1 MSFGRMPI
9 SNAFLRSPEEFR
21 AEYFY
26 ELKPAL
32 CPVCKTFQ
40 IVEVPKPD
48 QMFHDHYVY
57 FASTSRGMSEHF
69 RRMAETLTARYLT
82 GNNPFV
88 VEIGSNDGIT
98 LVNFAQ
104 RGIRHLGVEASANV
118 AGAAEARGVRTLNA
132 FFGVETADRIRSEYG
147 PADLLIATNTMHNIE
162 DTNAVMSGVARL
174 LTPTGVM
181 IQEDPYLGNVIE
193 DCAYDQ
199 IYAEHMYIWSIAAL
213 DNVLGRHG
221 LEIFHVEHNAHHG
234 GCMRYHIGRPGGRAA
249 SAELRA
255 ARERERVLGLDRTET
270 YDRFR
275 RRCEDSRD
283 RLLNILEDL
292 RGQGKRVAGYG
303 ATAKSATVINW
314 CGISPAHVAWI
325 SDTTPEKQNT
335 FSPGAHIPVVPYQ
348 RFLDDP
354 PDAAVLFAWNHF
366 AEIDAKERAWR
377 ANGGRWILPVRQVG
391 VV

>member
-1 MSFGRMPI
+1 MTFGRMPI
-9 SNAFLRSPEEFR
+9 ANAFLRSPEEFR

-221 LEIFHVEHNAHHG
+221 LEIFHVEPNAYHG

-249 SAELRA
+249 SSELRA

-292 RGQGKRVAGYG
+292 CGQGKRVAGYG